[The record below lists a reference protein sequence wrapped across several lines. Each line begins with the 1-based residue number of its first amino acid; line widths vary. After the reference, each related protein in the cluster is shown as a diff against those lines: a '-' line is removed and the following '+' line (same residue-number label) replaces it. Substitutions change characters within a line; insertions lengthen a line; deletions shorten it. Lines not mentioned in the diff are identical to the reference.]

1 MELHDLSEKMNSLA
15 QSYPA
20 IQLAYLFGSRVKG
33 RTGPL
38 SDFDFAILLD
48 RGSTTFALQAQLH
61 HELALL
67 VGTGRVDVVWLP
79 RAPIELQY
87 AIIAQGVLLY
97 RQNLAVKVEYEAY
110 VMGRYGDYL
119 PVLRAQR
126 AAILQEG
133 RRENRIQWYRTALG
147 RTERTIEQIRTA
159 QAEKTPG
166 V

>member
-1 MELHDLSEKMNSLA
+1 MELDELREKIASLA
-15 QSYPA
+15 QTCPA
-20 IQLAYLFGSRVKG
+20 LVLVYLFGSRVRG

-48 RGSTTFALQAQLH
+48 RSSQTPTLQARMH
-61 HELALL
+61 HDLALL
-67 VGTGRVDVVWLP
+67 TGIGRVDVVWLP

-87 AIIAQGVLLY
+87 AIIGQGVCLY
-97 RQNLAVKVEYEAY
+97 RKNQAEKVEYEAY

-133 RRENRIQWYRTALG
+133 RREHRIQWYRTALD
-147 RTERTIEQIRTA
+147 RTERTLEQIRAA

-166 V
+166 I

>member
-1 MELHDLSEKMNSLA
+1 MQLHELKEKFTVLA
-15 QSYPA
+15 QTYPA
-20 IQLAYLFGSRVKG
+20 ILLAYFFGSQVQG

-38 SDFDFAILLD
+38 SDFDFALLLE
-48 RGSTTFALQAQLH
+48 RGSHTPALQAHLH

-79 RAPIELQY
+79 RVAIELQY

-119 PVLRAQR
+119 PVLRSQR
-126 AAILQEG
+126 AEILKEG
-133 RRENRIQWYRTALG
+133 RRETRIQWYRTALG
-147 RTERTIEQIRTA
+147 RTERTLEQIRAA
-159 QAEKTPG
+159 QAETTPG
-166 V
+166 I

>member
-1 MELHDLSEKMNSLA
+1 MELHELREKITVMA
-15 QSYPA
+15 QTYPA
-20 IQLAYLFGSRVKG
+20 IHLVYLFGSQVKG

-38 SDFDFAILLD
+38 SDFDFAILLE
-48 RGSTTFALQAQLH
+48 RVSKTAALQAQLH
-61 HELALL
+61 HDLALL
-67 VGTGRVDVVWLP
+67 VGTGRVDMVWLP

-87 AIIAQGVLLY
+87 AIIAQGLLLY
-97 RQNLAVKVEYEAY
+97 RQSLALKVEYEAY

-133 RRENRIQWYRTALG
+133 KLETRIQWYRTALG
-147 RTERTIEQIRTA
+147 RTERTLEQIRTA